1 MHEEIDNN
9 RFILFSPWTF
19 LFVFLIIII
28 GNLFIIDV
36 ALFRNKPLQVPFK
49 IATQN
54 PQNANQTTQTQSSI
68 AEKVDNTCPATCL
81 NEIKKATAAISSQI
95 IQTQNSA
102 PSQSATK
109 EYFVPLGSGSNT
121 ASDWEDIPG
130 ANAYIDSNAY
140 GKIKTVT
147 FEVSLYTPTG
157 NQTAYARLYNVT
169 DKHPVWYSDVSIEGG
184 LAQTKISKGI
194 TLDAGSKLYQVQM
207 KTQLQ
212 ARTNLENAR
221 VHITTN

>member
-1 MHEEIDNN
+1 MHEDIDSK

-36 ALFRNKPLQVPFK
+36 ALFKGKPLPIPFK
-49 IATQN
+49 IGSQN
-54 PQNANQTTQTQSSI
+54 SSDVNQ
-68 AEKVDNTCPATCL
+68 KL
-81 NEIKKATAAISSQI
+81 
-95 IQTQNSA
+95 QTQNSV
-102 PSQSATK
+102 ATK
-109 EYFVPLGSGSNT
+109 TDNVCPISCLTEIKKTTAIISPQIVKTQSSNPQASTREYFVPLGSGSSL
-121 ASDWEDIPG
+121 AKDWEDIPG
-130 ANAYIDSNAY
+130 ATAYIDSTAY
-140 GKIKTVT
+140 SSIKKVV

-169 DKHPVWYSDVSIEGG
+169 DKHPVWYSEVSIEGG
-184 LAQTKISKGI
+184 TPQTKISNNI
-194 TLDAGSKLYQVQM
+194 ILDTGNKLYQVQM

-221 VHITTN
+221 VHIITN

>member
-1 MHEEIDNN
+1 MHEDIGN

-19 LFVFLIIII
+19 LFIFLIIII

-36 ALFRNKPLQVPFK
+36 ALFYGKPLQIPLK
-49 IATQN
+49 IASQN
-54 PQNANQTTQTQSSI
+54 SGDLNQKNQSQNSA
-68 AEKVDNTCPATCL
+68 AAKKDNTCPVSCL
-81 NEIKKATAAISSQI
+81 TEIKQATAAISPQI
-95 IQTQNSA
+95 IKTQSSA

-109 EYFVPLGSGSNT
+109 EFFVPLGSGSST
-121 ASDWEDIPG
+121 ANEWADIPG
-130 ANAYIDSNAY
+130 ATAYIDSLAY
-140 GKIKTVT
+140 PSIKKAA

-184 LAQTKISKGI
+184 TPQTKLSNNI
-194 TLDAGSKLYQVQM
+194 TLDTGNKLYQVQM

-212 ARTNLENAR
+212 FRTNLENAR
-221 VHITTN
+221 VRITTN